1 MVSNLIHA
9 VIASISSMRLA
20 GQCLRRL
27 RPLPGWLLCLALFA
41 GLPGCGPAVS
51 ESTPSQWGS
60 VNLGTSPESQARSQQ
75 IPTLPKAP
83 PTPANNVAYSAS
95 NQMAMPAAREV
106 AGPVPEYLTLPTWM
120 AQGLNDS
127 DVSVRLQALDAWVQ
141 QGAQAP
147 LDPLIVAL
155 DDEDDAVSDKAMAII
170 EWQWEAWQEAKPQT
184 VK

>member
-1 MVSNLIHA
+1 
-9 VIASISSMRLA
+9 
-20 GQCLRRL
+20 
-27 RPLPGWLLCLALFA
+27 
-41 GLPGCGPAVS
+41 
-51 ESTPSQWGS
+51 
-60 VNLGTSPESQARSQQ
+60 
-75 IPTLPKAP
+75 
-83 PTPANNVAYSAS
+83 
-95 NQMAMPAAREV
+95 
-106 AGPVPEYLTLPTWM
+106 M